1 MFFFHNSPKNPINKI
16 VKFYFLMTSHFRTL
30 SARDVT
36 AAIFFEKKF
45 YWPPTWPPYHVVQT
59 KNWCGHTVQS
69 HGTLL
74 PREMPFTVV
83 RGAWLPWRPLV
94 KINRQKLGLFHGGS
108 PWTSSTKRSMD
119 RGSMCCI
126 RPIIDMLRKFAVKQ
140 SEEAR
145 SIPVFPVFAVKFM
158 NIDMSR
164 HWGQAFSSSIALW
177 FLSFLLVLE
186 IG

>member
-1 MFFFHNSPKNPINKI
+1 
-16 VKFYFLMTSHFRTL
+16 MTSRRLYSSRKNSIVLTPNMP
-30 SARDVT
+30 S
-36 AAIFFEKKF
+36 
-45 YWPPTWPPYHVVQT
+45 YHVVQT

-108 PWTSSTKRSMD
+108 PWTRSTKRSMD

-126 RPIIDMLRKFAVKQ
+126 RSIIDMLRKFAVKQ

-164 HWGQAFSSSIALW
+164 HWGKAFASSIAFVRVLCD
-177 FLSFLLVLE
+177 FFSFFWSWK
-186 IG
+186 

>member
-1 MFFFHNSPKNPINKI
+1 
-16 VKFYFLMTSHFRTL
+16 MTSRRLYSSRKNSIVLTPNMAAL
-30 SARDVT
+30 SRGANQELVR
-36 AAIFFEKKF
+36 
-45 YWPPTWPPYHVVQT
+45 
-59 KNWCGHTVQS
+59 S
-69 HGTLL
+69 HGTIT
-74 PREMPFTVV
+74 RDTYTKGNAFY

-145 SIPVFPVFAVKFM
+145 SIPVFSVFAVKFM
-158 NIDMSR
+158 NIDMHVIEARHSR
-164 HWGQAFSSSIALW
+164 RRSLCDFFPFFWSW
-177 FLSFLLVLE
+177 K
-186 IG
+186 